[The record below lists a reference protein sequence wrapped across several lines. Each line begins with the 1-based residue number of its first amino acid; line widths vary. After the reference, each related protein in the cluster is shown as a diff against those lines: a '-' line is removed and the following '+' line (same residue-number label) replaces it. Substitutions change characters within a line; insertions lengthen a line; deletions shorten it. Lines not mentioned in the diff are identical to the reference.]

1 VTGFSIY
8 ASYDSIDKETGW
20 ETLSTRRKVKKL
32 LLFLSKIV
40 NKEAPDYLDELDP
53 PLMAANVNYNL
64 RNSHNI
70 HVLFKRLSVYHNS
83 YFPCT
88 IQA

>member
-1 VTGFSIY
+1 MDYLYMLVI
-8 ASYDSIDKETGW
+8 IQ
-20 ETLSTRRKVKKL
+20 STRKRGGKQEGMLKNCY
-32 LLFLSKIV
+32 FFFYQIV
-40 NKEAPDYLDELDP
+40 NKEAPDYLFELVP
-53 PLMAANVNYNL
+53 PLVAANANYNL
-64 RNSHNI
+64 RSSHNI